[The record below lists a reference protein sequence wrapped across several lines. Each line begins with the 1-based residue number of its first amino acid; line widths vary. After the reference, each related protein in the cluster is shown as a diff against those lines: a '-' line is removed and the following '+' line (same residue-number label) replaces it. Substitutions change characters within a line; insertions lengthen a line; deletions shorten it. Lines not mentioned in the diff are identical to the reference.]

1 MYNTNSL
8 YNKLQAL
15 NTAYRLLDLD
25 HPQYYSN
32 RDTFVY
38 TFSTY
43 NRTPRMTRL
52 FQESGF
58 VSIPPVYRVDCNSW
72 LYITNK
78 RSNELKPLWTDIR
91 R

>member
-1 MYNTNSL
+1 MYSL

-15 NTAYRLLDLD
+15 NTAYPLLDLD

-32 RDTFVY
+32 RDNFVY

-43 NRTPRMTRL
+43 DRTPRMTRL

-58 VSIPPVYRVDCNSW
+58 VAIPPVYRVDCNSW
-72 LYITNK
+72 LFITSRRLK
-78 RSNELKPLWTDIR
+78 DLKPLWIDIR
-91 R
+91 

>member
-15 NTAYRLLDLD
+15 TTAYPLLDLD
-25 HPQYYSN
+25 HAQYYSN
-32 RDTFVY
+32 RDNFVY

-43 NRTPRMTRL
+43 DRSPRMTTL
-52 FQESGF
+52 FQENGF

-78 RSNELKPLWTDIR
+78 RSNELKPLWLDIR
-91 R
+91 